1 MMCSFFCFFFSFTGY
16 YIFSLRSTKPVSC
29 LVNAIR
35 EKSTFAESLSE
46 FSRSIPALKMGI
58 G

>member
-1 MMCSFFCFFFSFTGY
+1 MMCSFFFFRLQGIIYFHY
-16 YIFSLRSTKPVSC
+16 EVEARNC